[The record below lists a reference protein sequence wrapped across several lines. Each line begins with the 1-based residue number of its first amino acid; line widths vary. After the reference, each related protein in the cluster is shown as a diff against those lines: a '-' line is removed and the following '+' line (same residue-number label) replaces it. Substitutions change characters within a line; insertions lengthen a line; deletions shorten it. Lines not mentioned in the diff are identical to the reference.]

1 MFKNIKLQIF
11 TWWENNPLQNQQAW
25 KSRNFSSPQITG
37 YIFWGFP
44 NWMVQI
50 IWFSNWK
57 FWFSHWF
64 LIDPAFC
71 EGILKQ
77 MKSLDVN
84 QETPQKGNLYSYVYW
99 KSTEKKKDK
108 WHPPFRWCIQIHTYP
123 FTPSAPTPTPHPPP
137 PPPPPPLHALHTRT
151 HPFCSKILQNQN
163 CTLLR
168 GTCLCNYHTRPTLTS
183 LSKPRRSVNANF
195 LFLFPFWIMQRTF
208 SWKSN

>member
-1 MFKNIKLQIF
+1 MRYWVF
-11 TWWENNPLQNQQAW
+11 TIYMYTNHPGGNLVHKHKTTNFDSVGEQPTTNQQAW

-64 LIDPAFC
+64 LIGPAFC

-108 WHPPFRWCIQIHTYP
+108 WHPPFRWCIQIHTCLLY
-123 FTPSAPTPTPHPPP
+123 TSPS
-137 PPPPPPLHALHTRT
+137 
-151 HPFCSKILQNQN
+151 
-163 CTLLR
+163 
-168 GTCLCNYHTRPTLTS
+168 
-183 LSKPRRSVNANF
+183 PRD
-195 LFLFPFWIMQRTF
+195 
-208 SWKSN
+208 